1 MVPSGQASSSEPK
14 RECNNT
20 EYWKGSFFF
29 KADMSCDA
37 LTVQTES
44 KVHVLSSKCIP
55 ETHISALVGLSPY
68 EFLLYHLIQL
78 P

>member
-1 MVPSGQASSSEPK
+1 MVPSGQASSSKPK

-37 LTVQTES
+37 LTVQTE
-44 KVHVLSSKCIP
+44 
-55 ETHISALVGLSPY
+55 
-68 EFLLYHLIQL
+68 
-78 P
+78 